1 MMLLESIKDKMIEYN
16 AGDVKRINHLLK
28 VHSFARLIGAGEG
41 LCERE
46 LFILEAAALTHD
58 IGIKNAEKKYGS
70 SAGCYQEK
78 EGPPEAEILL
88 SSLGVDK
95 EARERIKFLIGH
107 HHTYGAADNID
118 FQALIEADFLVN
130 AFEDNLSAAS
140 RKRAYDKIF
149 KTETGRKTFK
159 RLYMYLNCNIA
170 DTEV

>member
-1 MMLLESIKDKMIEYN
+1 MILSERIKEKMIEYN
-16 AGDVKRINHLLK
+16 SGDAKRINHLLK

-41 LCERE
+41 LGERE

-70 SAGCYQEK
+70 SAGCYQET

-95 EARERIKFLIGH
+95 EARERIKFLIAH
-107 HHTYGAADNID
+107 HHTYGASDSTD

-130 AFEDNLSAAS
+130 ADEDKLSVQAC
-140 RKRAYDKIF
+140 RRAYDKIF
-149 KTETGRKTFK
+149 KTETGRRIFG
-159 RLYMYLNCNIA
+159 NIYA
-170 DTEV
+170 